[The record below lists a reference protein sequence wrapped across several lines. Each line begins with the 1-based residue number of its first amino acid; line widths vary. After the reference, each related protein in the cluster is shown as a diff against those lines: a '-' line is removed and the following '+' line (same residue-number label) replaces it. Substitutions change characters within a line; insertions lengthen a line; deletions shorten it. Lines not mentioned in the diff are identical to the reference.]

1 MTNVFFVKRIKTAFY
16 TGIVRR
22 KAAKSGLRLKINGKS
37 RVTTTT
43 TLGDNVNF
51 NGMQISGKGDV
62 VIGNNFHSGTGCQMI
77 TSFHNYDNG
86 VAIPYDESSIHKNIV
101 IEDNVW
107 IGNSVIILGGGT
119 NWRRSNYSSWE
130 CCCIRYPGMCYS
142 RRASCKSFQIQ
153 R

>member
-107 IGNSVIILGGGT
+107 IGNSVIILGG
-119 NWRRSNYSSWE
+119 Y
-130 CCCIRYPGMCYS
+130 
-142 RRASCKSFQIQ
+142 
-153 R
+153 